1 MNAAAVLVLL
11 AAMAG
16 GWACRS
22 ALLRTLRARHPL
34 EFEGLGRP
42 SIRSL
47 ESMLPKH
54 SDQQLRFWK
63 YIWGEQPLRVGDRRV
78 TRLAWAARGCDV
90 ALAASVVVLFTTAG
104 G

>member
-1 MNAAAVLVLL
+1 MVLL

-16 GWACRS
+16 GWACRG
-22 ALLRTLRARHPL
+22 ALLRMLRERHPL

-54 SDQQLRFWK
+54 SDQQVRFLQ
-63 YIWGEQPLRVGDRRV
+63 YIWGKQPLRIGDASV
-78 TRLAWAARGCDV
+78 TRLAWAARACDV
-90 ALAASVVVLFTTAG
+90 VLVASVVALFITAAR
-104 G
+104 